1 MALCK
6 VCFKNNNTF
15 HKWTKHWFLST
26 HLGLTDI
33 SCWCRPICSICTACF
48 VVGDLVVPRT
58 RRRIGDRAFS
68 VAAPPAWN
76 RLASADRTEAA
87 AVDHYL
93 SSSTENVPV
102 PVFLWT
108 PGKRLMIVL
117 LAIRPRSS
125 VRGAIQMAKLQLQL
139 QPFAL
144 RGTER
149 WASTFGPSSN
159 NTKWRWCMLTSSW
172 VRRRRRSVRERLVTD
187 CSRSLIS
194 ATELPRRRR
203 SAAIFRHTNIPVNR
217 CAFTTH
223 VDDCF
228 KPSANV
234 GIKLV
239 AEQSPTLVRP
249 NAPQAVATPMHDYE
263 IGCRGNVSLWIE
275 KLILHWLSAAYQPW
289 KFGKNRSDSFWH
301 NWSDEIVNK

>member
-6 VCFKNNNTF
+6 VCVKNNNPF

-26 HLGLTDI
+26 RLGLTDI
-33 SCWCRPICSICTACF
+33 SCWCRPICSICIACF
-48 VVGDLVVPRT
+48 VVWRPRRAADT
-58 RRRIGDRAFS
+58 STNRRHGFLCRRT
-68 VAAPPAWN
+68 
-76 RLASADRTEAA
+76 ASMEQAADRTEAA

-203 SAAIFRHTNIPVNR
+203 SAATFRHTNIPVNR

-263 IGCRGNVSLWIE
+263 IGCRGNVPLWIE